1 MFKVVDPNG
10 PILAGEDSDEGRVE
24 EETVEELQN
33 THQSSLVDKL
43 ERVDNKKDDEIER
56 LKIKLGEQEEML
68 RKMRE
73 EKDRKIV
80 STKTSARA
88 M

>member
-10 PILAGEDSDEGRVE
+10 PILTGEDSDEGKV

-33 THQSSLVDKL
+33 TQQSSLVDKL
-43 ERVDNKKDDEIER
+43 ERVDNRKDDEIER